1 MGFIYIL
8 TISLVIISFIINPKK
23 TKKAF
28 RIGAKKLWKITPS
41 FVSII
46 VVISIVLYLLPNNTI
61 VKYLGD
67 AKSYLAIFTALT
79 IGSITIMP
87 GPIVY
92 PLCSILVDNGV
103 SYSVIAA
110 FSTSLMMVGI
120 MTFPVESAYFGKKFA
135 VLRNAISIIISFLV
149 ALVFSLVGG
158 WIIWKIQNKFQ
169 LKYLYFLCL

>member
-1 MGFIYIL
+1 MEFIYIL
-8 TISLVIISFIINPKK
+8 TIISVTISFFINSKK

-28 RIGAKKLWKITPS
+28 KIGAKKLWKITPP

-46 VVISIVLYLLPNNTI
+46 VAVSIVLYLLPNDTI

-67 AKSYLAIFTALT
+67 TKSYFAILTALT
-79 IGSITIMP
+79 IGSITVMP

-92 PLCSILVDNGV
+92 PLCSILYESGV

-120 MTFPVESAYFGKKFA
+120 MTFPVESTYFGKKFA
-135 VLRNAISIIISFLV
+135 ILRNAISIIIAFII
-149 ALVFSLVGG
+149 ALVFSLLSG
-158 WIIWKIQNKFQ
+158 WII
-169 LKYLYFLCL
+169 